1 MAVSRKDPK
10 GRKLNDGES
19 WRSDGRYCY
28 RYTDPATGKR
38 NALYASDL
46 PQLRIKE
53 KKLEKDLED
62 GLLTGTASQKMTLNA
77 LFEYYLETRVLSDTT
92 RVNYTHLWNRRVRDE
107 IGMMKVV
114 LIRPSHIKRYYAKLS
129 QEGYAH
135 ATIKNLHGLIHPS
148 LKLAVE
154 DDLIRKNPADCA
166 LGDYGR
172 KTEER
177 KPLTV
182 SQQESLLEFVKNSN
196 IYNVYHP
203 MLVIMLE
210 TAVRC
215 GELIGLTK
223 HDIDFKEKTVSI
235 DHQLIYRN
243 WGDGCNFHI
252 TLPKTDAGI
261 RMIPMTNAVAKA
273 FKQQRKINLMTAK
286 DKSITIDGYSGFLFT
301 AKSGKPL
308 MPGAV
313 NNILYNIVD
322 AYNKAELEKAKKERR
337 KAKLMPKFSAHVL
350 RHTACTRMAEKRIDI
365 KVLQYIMG
373 HASADVT
380 MNVYNH
386 VADRDR
392 IISEIARLDSI
403 TG

>member
-19 WRSDGRYCY
+19 WRSEGRYCY

-38 NALYASDL
+38 KAIYASDL
-46 PQLRIKE
+46 PKLRIKE
-53 KKLEKDLED
+53 KKLEKDMDD
-62 GLLTGTASQKMTLNA
+62 GILMDTASQKMTLNT
-77 LFEYYLETRVLSDTT
+77 LFEHYLETRILSNTT
-92 RVNYTHLWNRRVRDE
+92 KVNYIRLWNRRVQDE

-114 LIRPSHIKRYYAKLS
+114 LIRPSHIKKYYAKLS

-135 ATIKNLHGLIHPS
+135 STIKNIHTLIYPS
-148 LKLAVE
+148 LKMAVE

-166 LGDYGR
+166 LGSYGR
-172 KTEER
+172 RAEER

-182 SQQESLLEFVKNSN
+182 TQQNSLLEFVKNNS
-196 IYNVYHP
+196 IYRIHYP

-223 HDIDFKEKTVSI
+223 HDIDLKEKTVSI
-235 DHQLIYRN
+235 DHQLIYKN
-243 WGDGCNFHI
+243 WGDSCDFHI
-252 TLPKTDAGI
+252 TLPKTNAGI
-261 RMIPMTNAVAKA
+261 RVIPMTKAVVKA
-273 FKQQRKINLMTAK
+273 FEEQRKINFMTAK

-301 AKSGKPL
+301 AKSGRPL
-308 MPGAV
+308 MPGAI
-313 NNILYNIVD
+313 NDILYNIVD
-322 AYNKAELEKAKKERR
+322 AYNKEELEKAKKEHR

-373 HASADVT
+373 HTSADVT

-386 VADRDR
+386 VADRER
-392 IISEIARLDSI
+392 IISEIARLDSM